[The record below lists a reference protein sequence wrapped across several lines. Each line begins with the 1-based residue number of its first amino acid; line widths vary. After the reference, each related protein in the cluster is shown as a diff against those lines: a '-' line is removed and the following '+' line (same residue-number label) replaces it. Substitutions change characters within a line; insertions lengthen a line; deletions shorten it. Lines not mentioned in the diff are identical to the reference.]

1 MSTDPQTI
9 PLSQARRRIH
19 AAAMKL
25 FAERGV
31 TKVTISELA
40 SAAGMARGTIYS
52 HVPDVD
58 SLFEDVAA
66 QLAREMIERVVAG
79 FAGLADPPQ
88 RLAIGVRQYIR
99 RAHEEPLWGRFMS
112 RFGMSPALT
121 QALHGTDPIAD
132 FEAGIASGRYR
143 VAPDQLTAMVGL
155 LADLNAPDLFDAH
168 VMVAPSPC
176 YLNLPGYRGGFD
188 LPDLQASLNLMDVN
202 LPVWVNAMAPGLMGG
217 PHGDPLTQELA
228 ASLHRT
234 AAAPLRQFAHVTF
247 MGDYRQRL
255 TELVKPVA
263 VLQASDDTI
272 APQDVGRFMHRK
284 LPDCSL
290 NVVPCSGHFP
300 QLRNAGACIAAMGKF
315 LSGLGLAGG
324 MASAIR

>member
-1 MSTDPQTI
+1 MPTD
-9 PLSQARRRIH
+9 
-19 AAAMKL
+19 AALRHNLQIQGDGPATLL
-25 FAERGV
+25 FVHG
-31 TKVTISELA
+31 L
-40 SAAGMARGTIYS
+40 GTGQW
-52 HVPDVD
+52 VW
-58 SLFEDVAA
+58 
-66 QLAREMIERVVAG
+66 REMAPVFSQRFRVALMDLAGCGAADRAAYDPPRYATLQGHAQDLEAVARTLRPGRVV
-79 FAGLADPPQ
+79 L
-88 RLAIGVRQYIR
+88 VV
-99 RAHEEPLWGRFMS
+99 HS
-112 RFGMSPALT
+112 
-121 QALHGTDPIAD
+121 
-132 FEAGIASGRYR
+132 
-143 VAPDQLTAMVGL
+143 VAAMVGL

>member
-9 PLSQARRRIH
+9 PLNQARRRIH

-121 QALHGTDPIAD
+121 QALHGTGP
-132 FEAGIASGRYR
+132 FSGQGANHQLRSLFRLYQESLTLLA
-143 VAPDQLTAMVGL
+143 APDSGITT
-155 LADLNAPDLFDAH
+155 LADIEGKRVYPGNSGAGEQFTSQALMAVMGWQPGQFVAYQLKSNSEPLEGLCDGSLDAAFVVAGHPSLAVGDLI
-168 VMVAPSPC
+168 SSE
-176 YLNLPGYRGGFD
+176 GG
-188 LPDLQASLNLMDVN
+188 DV
-202 LPVWVNAMAPGLMGG
+202 
-217 PHGDPLTQELA
+217 
-228 ASLHRT
+228 
-234 AAAPLRQFAHVTF
+234 
-247 MGDYRQRL
+247 
-255 TELVKPVA
+255 
-263 VLQASDDTI
+263 
-272 APQDVGRFMHRK
+272 
-284 LPDCSL
+284 
-290 NVVPCSGHFP
+290 
-300 QLRNAGACIAAMGKF
+300 
-315 LSGLGLAGG
+315 
-324 MASAIR
+324 